1 LGSCCPT
8 IERHPR
14 FFRALRILQL
24 GLTES
29 HRVATANVLTGLARG
44 QINVA
49 TVFFYRFP
57 GHDAVCRF
65 DGGCCDT
72 AGTIRGK

>member
-1 LGSCCPT
+1 
-8 IERHPR
+8 
-14 FFRALRILQL
+14 
-24 GLTES
+24 LTES